1 MLEQFNHISLMFP
14 GNPSYFVQND
24 RQEADDGGDR
34 RAHPSGLRRRP
45 LNVIYTDDNADKL
58 VFRLRITNQDADK
71 GETVSDGG
79 DGYDEIWSWK
89 QVTVRMEGTVAR
101 LLYRI
106 LVGLVFAADDLCG
119 LIV

>member
-1 MLEQFNHISLMFP
+1 MTDKKLTM
-14 GNPSYFVQND
+14 
-24 RQEADDGGDR
+24 EAIAERIHQGFGDD
-34 RAHPSGLRRRP
+34 

-71 GETVSDGG
+71 GEAVSDGG
-79 DGYDEIWSWK
+79 DGYDEIWSLN

-106 LVGLVFAADDLCG
+106 LVGLVFAVDDLCG